1 MIEIDRA
8 DLRRWRE
15 QAQEKVNRGVG
26 GAALLSAVQALALL
40 DALDEAERERD
51 ELGKAAFA
59 AILASGEDTDG
70 ARSWAD
76 YFRPLIFPTWDVAVQ
91 RAVTRLRED
100 LAQSDD
106 EAEAAEAA
114 LARVRA
120 LHRVDQGTEGR
131 AIVRCVCEERW
142 PCPTVAALAPVTEE
156 GDEDAAQ
163 G

>member
-1 MIEIDRA
+1 MSKCISSEGEYSDHELA
-8 DLRRWRE
+8 E
-15 QAQEKVNRGVG
+15 QPRFMCARCFAFDED
-26 GAALLSAVQALALL
+26 AALA
-40 DALDEAERERD
+40 ALDEAERERD
-51 ELGKAAFA
+51 VLGKAAFA

-91 RAVTRLRED
+91 QAVTRLRED

-156 GDEDAAQ
+156 GDKE
-163 G
+163 